1 MLENVERKFQKYYH
15 KGKGRK
21 EMLPAEIYKIKD
33 KILDTVKVTKIYL
46 FGSYARGTQ
55 TSQSDYDF
63 FVIVPNDSIRP
74 LKIAQMIYCALAKE
88 KLSTPIDILASYEKD
103 FEKRKNIQS
112 TIEQTIRNEGV
123 LLYEQ

>member
-1 MLENVERKFQKYYH
+1 MNK
-15 KGKGRK
+15 
-21 EMLPAEIYKIKD
+21 MLPSEINKIRDIILKVVD
-33 KILDTVKVTKIYL
+33 ASKIFL

-74 LKIAQMIYCALAKE
+74 LEVAQMIYCALGRE
-88 KLSTPIDILASYEKD
+88 KLSTPIDVLTSYEKD
-103 FEKRKNIQS
+103 FEENKNIQS
-112 TIEQTIRNEGV
+112 TIEQTINNEGI